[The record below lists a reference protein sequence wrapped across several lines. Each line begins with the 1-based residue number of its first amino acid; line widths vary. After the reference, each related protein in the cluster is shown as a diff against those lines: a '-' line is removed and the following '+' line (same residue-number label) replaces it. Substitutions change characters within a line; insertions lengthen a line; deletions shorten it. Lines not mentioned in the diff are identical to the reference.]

1 MKNYFYKIGD
11 YLLNQ
16 LEADEY
22 LKIDCLGEKSQ
33 FIRFNQSLIRQ
44 IGTVED
50 IEIVISYIFNNR
62 SSSVSTTLTGEFDK
76 DQILIYN
83 IFSSLKKKTALL
95 PMNPFI
101 VLPSKGNSSE
111 QEIDGDLLDQH
122 DAINVLLPP
131 MKEMNL
137 TGFWASGQIFTGHM
151 NSFGQKNWF
160 ASDSFSLDYS
170 LIGNDERMV
179 KEIYAGT
186 DWNQDEYANSLK
198 QAMDKFEHLNKEAIK
213 IKPGQYRTYI
223 GPAGVAD
230 LIDMFSWR
238 AISESSIQKNDSAL
252 LKMKRDGKNLSSCFT
267 LKEDFSKGSVPN
279 FNSEGEIV
287 ADQLPLIVSGA
298 LKNTLIS
305 SKTAKEYQL
314 KSNFAEPDEWLRA
327 PSMEPGSIDEN
338 EILHNL
344 GTGLYLSN
352 LHYLNWSDH
361 INGRI
366 TGMTR
371 YACYWV
377 DNGKIIAPIEN
388 MRFDDLLYN
397 IFGDNLEDA
406 TNKSYFQ
413 PNVSTYRGRS
423 FGGTWCPGILLK
435 NFSLTI

>member
-179 KEIYAGT
+179 KEIYAG
-186 DWNQDEYANSLK
+186 
-198 QAMDKFEHLNKEAIK
+198 
-213 IKPGQYRTYI
+213 
-223 GPAGVAD
+223 
-230 LIDMFSWR
+230 
-238 AISESSIQKNDSAL
+238 
-252 LKMKRDGKNLSSCFT
+252 
-267 LKEDFSKGSVPN
+267 
-279 FNSEGEIV
+279 
-287 ADQLPLIVSGA
+287 
-298 LKNTLIS
+298 
-305 SKTAKEYQL
+305 
-314 KSNFAEPDEWLRA
+314 
-327 PSMEPGSIDEN
+327 
-338 EILHNL
+338 
-344 GTGLYLSN
+344 
-352 LHYLNWSDH
+352 
-361 INGRI
+361 
-366 TGMTR
+366 
-371 YACYWV
+371 
-377 DNGKIIAPIEN
+377 
-388 MRFDDLLYN
+388 
-397 IFGDNLEDA
+397 
-406 TNKSYFQ
+406 
-413 PNVSTYRGRS
+413 
-423 FGGTWCPGILLK
+423 
-435 NFSLTI
+435 